1 MFYILFMFWCFIL
14 HLGQLFQSKL
24 NHSINLEPWFQTF
37 LIQCDIFSWSLG
49 SPAVLYQQKDPRGAS
64 ICSVLCVSYN
74 NAVLQMTSD
83 YISNSDQKAKSF
95 QNRCIKSKSQDRITT
110 SRPILLYIA
119 LTCKT
124 TKILHSTVTSDTGH
138 TIVVWTSV
146 AESDISYLWRQ
157 PWQIMV
163 RPVYCDFYI
172 YLS

>member
-24 NHSINLEPWFQTF
+24 NHSIYLEPWFQTF

-64 ICSVLCVSYN
+64 VCSVLCVSYN

-124 TKILHSTVTSDTGH
+124 TNGKQHSNLRY
-138 TIVVWTSV
+138 WTHYCRL
-146 AESDISYLWRQ
+146 DISSR
-157 PWQIMV
+157 V
-163 RPVYCDFYI
+163 RYFISVKTTMANYG
-172 YLS
+172 